1 MSTDDA
7 EPVEGPRLSERVAQI
22 CIVVSGIAVL
32 VTLVGLA
39 AIAAN
44 WFPYGRMLLTG
55 GIGAATVS
63 LIVVAA
69 ASAWNKD
76 LRTVDA
82 GSDDDEDHPQSL

>member
-1 MSTDDA
+1 VSTDEP
-7 EPVEGPRLSERVAQI
+7 EPVDGPRLSERVAQA

-39 AIAAN
+39 AIAADLY
-44 WFPYGRMLLTG
+44 PYGRMLLTG
-55 GIGAATVS
+55 GIGAATAS

-76 LRTVDA
+76 LRTVD
-82 GSDDDEDHPQSL
+82 SDDDEDRPQSF